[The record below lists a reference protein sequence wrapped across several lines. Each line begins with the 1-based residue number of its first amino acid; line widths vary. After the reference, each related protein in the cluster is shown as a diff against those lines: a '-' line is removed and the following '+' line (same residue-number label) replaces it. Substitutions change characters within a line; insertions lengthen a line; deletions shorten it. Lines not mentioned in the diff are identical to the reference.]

1 MIPEQSPPA
10 RALNRGA
17 DEASLP
23 PPAVFF
29 TPAPIA
35 PYDHFHARRYV
46 TESGSHARNCTM
58 FAVIGNVIAG
68 VLALSLFTATIRLSR

>member
-10 RALNRGA
+10 RALNRGT

-23 PPAVFF
+23 PLAVFF

-46 TESGSHARNCTM
+46 AESGSHARNCTM